1 MELVDSNG
9 QKLNA
14 EKKIVD
20 ASGEQISSQPE
31 QPLTTEQIGEMLA
44 NHMITGA
51 LKFPTDDL
59 VNKQFDIIFHA
70 ALHIISHRILNI
82 GLGFDKEGVI
92 IPEWDNSRAS
102 AAEKTAQEQ
111 LSETITLWKEKFFN
125 GEMNYHA
132 GKSK

>member
-1 MELVDSNG
+1 MELVDVNG

-14 EKKIVD
+14 NKKITD
-20 ASGEQISSQPE
+20 ASGEELSSKLE
-31 QPLTTEQIGEMLA
+31 APLTTEQIGEMLA

-51 LKFPTDDL
+51 LNYPNDEL
-59 VNKQFDIIFHA
+59 INKQFDIIFHA
-70 ALHIISHRILNI
+70 ALNIIAHRILNV

-92 IPEWDNSRAS
+92 IPEWDNSRAF

-111 LSETITLWKEKFFN
+111 LTEKIQVWKQKFFD

-132 GKSK
+132 GKQG